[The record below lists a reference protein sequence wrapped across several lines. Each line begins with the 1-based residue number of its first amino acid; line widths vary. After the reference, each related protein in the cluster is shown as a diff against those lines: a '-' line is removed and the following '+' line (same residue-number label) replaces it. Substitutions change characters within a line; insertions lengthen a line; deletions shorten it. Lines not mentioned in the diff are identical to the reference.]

1 MSTVR
6 DDGTITDLYNPII
19 HTTMRAPAPDERP
32 VALTIAGSDSGGG
45 AGIQADLATMAA
57 HGVYGTSVVTAV
69 TAQHSR
75 GVERSFVLP
84 IEDVEAQLHAVVDDF
99 AIRGAKTGMLATP
112 EIVDLVAETA
122 SAVEFPLVVDPV
134 MVATSGDRLLEPEA
148 EAAYER
154 LIAEATVV
162 TPNADEAEVLTGV
175 TVEDDESAH
184 AAGTRLLEMGADAAL
199 LKGGH
204 VPGETVRDVL
214 VTRENTGTNVGDGD
228 DTDIAVR
235 TFEHQRIDTEA
246 THGSGCTLAAAIA
259 SGLATG
265 VDLETTVESATDFLA
280 RAVRYHYDVGR
291 GPGAVNHLVDLRNR
305 AARES
310 TVEGVYEVV
319 EAFQAGDLTEL
330 IPRGGMT
337 VVGATPYAESEAD
350 IATVVERLT
359 RINSEG
365 ARSDAVRFGAAN
377 RVARVLLD
385 VREHA
390 PDRRFAADCRFDDDL
405 AEVFDDL
412 DWPTVASDRLA
423 ELVDGM
429 DGDGMDDGWMDD
441 ERRQRESAVR
451 RVLTERA
458 PVSVIDGA
466 DETEAPRATL
476 LARDSESL
484 VEFVLALSSRL
495 DG

>member
-1 MSTVR
+1 
-6 DDGTITDLYNPII
+6 
-19 HTTMRAPAPDERP
+19 MRAPAPDERP
-32 VALTIAGSDSGGG
+32 IGLTIAGSDSGGG

-84 IEDVEAQLHAVVDDF
+84 IEDVEAQLHAVIDDF

-112 EIVDLVAETA
+112 EIVDLVAETVET
-122 SAVEFPLVVDPV
+122 VEFPLVVDPV
-134 MVATSGDRLLEPEA
+134 MVATSGDRLLDPEA

-154 LIAEATVV
+154 LIAKATLV

-175 TVEDDESAH
+175 DVEDDESARE
-184 AAGTRLLEMGADAAL
+184 AGTRLLEMGADAAL

-214 VTRENTGTNVGDGD
+214 VTHEEDGTNVGDGD
-228 DTDIAVR
+228 DAETALR
-235 TFEHQRIDTEA
+235 TFEHPRVDTEA

-259 SGLATG
+259 SRLASG
-265 VDLETTVESATDFLA
+265 VELETAVETATDFLA

-291 GPGAVNHLVDLRNR
+291 GPGAVNHMVDLRNR
-305 AARES
+305 AARAA
-310 TVEGVYEVV
+310 TVEDVYEVV
-319 EAFQAGDLTEL
+319 EAFQAGDVSEL

-350 IATVVERLT
+350 VAAIVERLT
-359 RINSEG
+359 RPNSEG
-365 ARSDAVRFGAAN
+365 APSNPVRFGAAN

-385 VREHA
+385 GREHA
-390 PDRRFAADCRFDDDL
+390 PDRRFAADCRFDNDV
-405 AEVFDDL
+405 AEVFDEL
-412 DWPTVASDRLA
+412 DWPAVASDRLA
-423 ELVDGM
+423 GLGDGM
-429 DGDGMDDGWMDD
+429 DGDGTDDDGTDDDGTDGDGTDGDGMDD
-441 ERRQRESAVR
+441 ERGSRRSAYR
-451 RVLTERA
+451 RVLAERERA
-458 PVSVIDGA
+458 PVAVVDGV
-466 DETEAPRATL
+466 DETEGPKATL

-484 VEFVLALSSRL
+484 IECVLALSSGL